1 MWLRDGGEPAEFE
14 ENVRAGAEQVETPVH
29 RWTERNT
36 FGLAPEDIPAF
47 AVESSPGGARLPL
60 AHLIVFARGDAA
72 GAVADVV
79 FFSHQTWHASFGGAT
94 GRRMFTLNFRCRS
107 DTRDPPK
114 DWSWADMPLPR
125 L

>member
-14 ENVRAGAEQVETPVH
+14 QNVRAGAEQVETPVH

-60 AHLIVFARGDAA
+60 AHLIVCKR
-72 GAVADVV
+72 
-79 FFSHQTWHASFGGAT
+79 
-94 GRRMFTLNFRCRS
+94 
-107 DTRDPPK
+107 
-114 DWSWADMPLPR
+114 
-125 L
+125 

>member
-14 ENVRAGAEQVETPVH
+14 QNVRAGAEQVETPVH

-60 AHLIVFARGDAA
+60 AHLIILGGGAA
-72 GAVADVV
+72 GVGADVV
-79 FFSHQTWHASFGGAT
+79 FFSHQTWHASFGGAA

>member
-47 AVESSPGGARLPL
+47 AVESSPGGARHSLP
-60 AHLIVFARGDAA
+60 A
-72 GAVADVV
+72 
-79 FFSHQTWHASFGGAT
+79 FF
-94 GRRMFTLNFRCRS
+94 LS
-107 DTRDPPK
+107 D
-114 DWSWADMPLPR
+114 
-125 L
+125 